1 MSTSIE
7 ELVGRQNEQPAR
19 TATGARDVIDI
30 EKGIGLVE
38 QNIECCDLRRWFT
51 TVVDAGLR
59 EHVGALKD
67 LRRLLGGQ
75 RPTEKLTGLIVPDGR
90 RWWRS
95 VLAGAADKIRW
106 GWHLLD
112 GPA

>member
-7 ELVGRQNEQPAR
+7 ELVGTQSEQPAR

-30 EKGIGLVE
+30 EKGLGLVE